1 MKIVARYCRVLIATV
16 LLLVIGAAAQERRI
30 QRSELPPAVQK
41 VADEQSKGAT
51 VRGYSTEVENGKR
64 EYEIESMVNG
74 HSRDVTIAPDG
85 TLLEVEEQVE
95 MAELPNPV
103 RESLQS
109 KAGSGKITKV
119 ESLTK
124 GGKLVAY
131 EAQVRRGGKHS
142 EIQVDPDGKPLARPE

>member
-1 MKIVARYCRVLIATV
+1 MKIVARYRGVLIATI

-30 QRSELPPAVQK
+30 QRSELPAAVQK

-64 EYEIESMVNG
+64 EYEVESMVNG

-85 TLLEVEEQVE
+85 TVLEVEEQVE

-109 KAGSGKITKV
+109 KAGSGKITKI
-119 ESLTK
+119 ESVTK

-131 EAQVRRGGKHS
+131 EAQVRRMGKHN
-142 EIQVDPDGKPLARPE
+142 EIQVDRDGKSLARPE